1 MTNYVVL
8 GEGSALECACGV
20 ADDLGMACVR
30 VELPS
35 ADRYNFQL
43 DDFFATYASDDT
55 LVFVAL
61 DERAVNYSRHKLIAR
76 VRMAGYRLFN
86 LISPKAIVDEGVVL
100 MGNVYVGA
108 GCNLAGQSVVG
119 LGCWLDRQVTIDQS
133 VRLGSC
139 VTLQCGVTLGRD
151 VVVGKGT
158 TLSTGSF
165 ALKGTKI
172 GHHCEWLLGGQL
184 PEIIPDQSFFDRLMP
199 DGARILKKHN

>member
-1 MTNYVVL
+1 
-8 GEGSALECACGV
+8 
-20 ADDLGMACVR
+20 
-30 VELPS
+30 
-35 ADRYNFQL
+35 
-43 DDFFATYASDDT
+43 
-55 LVFVAL
+55 
-61 DERAVNYSRHKLIAR
+61 
-76 VRMAGYRLFN
+76 
-86 LISPKAIVDEGVVL
+86 

-119 LGCWLDRQVTIDQS
+119 LGCWLDRQVTIDHS

-199 DGARILKKHN
+199 DGARILKNIIRFLAWFLYRCINMKLYFFGKQNVEGL

>member
-8 GEGSALECACGV
+8 GEGEALELACQV
-20 ADDLGMACVR
+20 ANDMGMITAR
-30 VELPS
+30 FELPS

-43 DDFFATYASDDT
+43 DVFFTRYATSDT
-55 LVFVAL
+55 QVFVAL
-61 DERAVNYSRHKLIAR
+61 DERAVNYSRHKLIAQ
-76 VRMAGYRLFN
+76 VRLAGYQVFN
-86 LISPKAIVDEGVVL
+86 LVSPKAIVEDDVLL

-108 GCNLAGQSVVG
+108 GCNLAGKSVVG
-119 LGCWLDRQVTIDQS
+119 VGCWLDRQVTIDRS

-139 VTLQCGVTLGRD
+139 VTLLAAVTLGRG

-165 ALKGTKI
+165 AMEGTKI

-184 PEIIPDQSFFDRLMP
+184 PEVLPDQTFYDRLMP
-199 DGARILKKHN
+199 EGARILK